1 MYGPPVAKN
10 ADRTTTFERV
20 AVRKDIEHG
29 QRVIAGAWRRIAT
42 GTTVGYQ
49 CVLPLPGPV
58 TASRVHIR
66 IQSSRAKPRLGQT
79 TRSTGW
85 ADTQP

>member
-1 MYGPPVAKN
+1 M
-10 ADRTTTFERV
+10 
-20 AVRKDIEHG
+20 
-29 QRVIAGAWRRIAT
+29 IAGAWRRIAT